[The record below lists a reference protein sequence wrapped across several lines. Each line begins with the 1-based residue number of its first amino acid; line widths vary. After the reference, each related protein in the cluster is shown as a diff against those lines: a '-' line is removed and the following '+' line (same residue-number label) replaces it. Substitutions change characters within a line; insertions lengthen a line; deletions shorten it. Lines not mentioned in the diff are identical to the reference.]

1 MYLKQIVIRSAQIRH
16 TPLTSYSITIHKG
29 RVRSIFKP
37 TGKNYE
43 QCPSSTPSQNV
54 KHSLS

>member
-29 RVRSIFKP
+29 RVCSIFKP
-37 TGKNYE
+37 TGK
-43 QCPSSTPSQNV
+43 
-54 KHSLS
+54 KL